1 MAAKRS
7 ASDPVPPVSTEK
19 ASRGIWLVKVPRYLS
34 EVWEKRAG
42 EVVGRLVHQVGGETI
57 FHSNITEVS
66 TDKQSVF
73 NSSQNKV
80 NQKSTDSK
88 IMDIP
93 QQHKFI
99 TRDVKNQSFAV
110 LSEDKSGLEED
121 SELVTGKLSIEG
133 RIVIRA
139 ECQPPNSVDYMKMKI
154 QQIQKISQPKKTVQQ
169 VERAVVKYKPINAH
183 QEHIAKDKAKKEGTR
198 AVRLEKDDVVK
209 LLFHA
214 FEKHQFYR
222 QIDLQKLTNQPAGMV
237 RDVLNDIGLYHDSA
251 PHKSMWELKP
261 EYRNYNEEL
270 AKNIE
275 KKEVVYS
282 SLFSI

>member
-1 MAAKRS
+1 MTTKRP
-7 ASDPVPPVSTEK
+7 ASDSISPVSTEK

-57 FHSNITEVS
+57 FHSNITELS
-66 TDKQSVF
+66 SDKQS
-73 NSSQNKV
+73 SSQMKA
-80 NQKSTDSK
+80 NQKPISVTQSGPK

-183 QEHIAKDKAKKEGTR
+183 QEHMAKDKAKKEGTR

-275 KKEVVYS
+275 KKGS
-282 SLFSI
+282 